1 MAEERSKLTLRRLEA
16 PVHKFIKVA
25 LPTDL
30 ERLHKHHN
38 NILKFQQGQQWER
51 LHQEHIN
58 ASRTVQQLRANI
70 REMETLCTRVRSEDA
85 AALEALVK
93 PVRDRASEAAR
104 DFLLLHSNPVPRPS
118 ETPPSSPDTPPSG
131 CASDSCVT
139 DDDKPRSGSQTQ
151 LQLPEIPPD
160 QSAAES
166 WDNLEQDLKALSGLV
181 MEFSL
186 LVHSQQEKIDSIE
199 DNVNTAAANVEE
211 GTRSLGKAVG
221 YKLAVLPVAGAIL
234 GGVVGGPLGML
245 AGFKAAG
252 VAAALGGGALGFAG
266 GNLVQKR
273 RKAQV
278 DLQMKRLTAPPAAEA
293 EPSGEKRP
301 VCSSAADE

>member
-1 MAEERSKLTLRRLEA
+1 MAEEGNKLTLRRLEA
-16 PVHKFIKVA
+16 PIHKFIKVA

-30 ERLHKHHN
+30 ERLQKHHN
-38 NILKFQQGQQWER
+38 NILKYQQSQQWER

-70 REMETLCTRVRSEDA
+70 REMEKLCARVRAEDA
-85 AALEALVK
+85 APLEALVK
-93 PVRDRASEAAR
+93 PFRERASAAAQ
-104 DFLLLHSNPVPRPS
+104 DFLLLHSNPVPQPATTRPS
-118 ETPPSSPDTPPSG
+118 SGVSSSSSADEDLGQEPVSG
-131 CASDSCVT
+131 
-139 DDDKPRSGSQTQ
+139 RQIQ
-151 LQLPEIPPD
+151 LQLPEIPLD

-166 WDNLEQDLKALSGLV
+166 WDNLEEDLKHLSGLV
-181 MEFSL
+181 TEFSL

-221 YKLAVLPVAGAIL
+221 YKLAVLPVAGALL
-234 GGVVGGPLGML
+234 GGVLGGPLGLL

-266 GNLVQKR
+266 GNLVQKH
-273 RKAQV
+273 RKARV
-278 DLQMKRLTAPPAAEA
+278 ELQMKQLTAPPPESQT
-293 EPSGEKRP
+293 EPE
-301 VCSSAADE
+301 SSKDK